1 MDATT
6 VVSFLLLVLEAY
18 LFTGIIFGFPN
29 LRVILESE
37 GIWTCSN
44 GTGVAIDAGECAD
57 QSKYSQV
64 SLLAILTG
72 NLMSLPL
79 GLILDRNGT
88 LACRIACTLFITVG
102 FLLLFFVDQAPS
114 LLYVSLP
121 CLGAGGFT
129 LLTSNFQLSILT
141 NIAGLVVL
149 AIQAGFGASG
159 TLFRVFLATGA
170 SSKATAGIM
179 LGLTSIIWIRSL
191 FFMPKYH
198 IKKVK
203 LTVTT
208 ITTTLFRDNK
218 TYWLSY
224 GHYAIT
230 IPMTKVQLT
239 RVAMSEN
246 RRKS

>member
-6 VVSFLLLVLEAY
+6 IVSFLLLVLEAY

-37 GIWTCSN
+37 GIWTCN
-44 GTGVAIDAGECAD
+44 GTEAAIDAGECND
-57 QSKYSQV
+57 QSNYSQV
-64 SLLAILTG
+64 SLLAILMG

-102 FLLLFFVDQAPS
+102 FILLFFVDQAPN

-159 TLFRVFLATGA
+159 TLFRVFLAAGA
-170 SSKATAGIM
+170 SSKATAGLM

-198 IKKVK
+198 IKKVHSK
-203 LTVTT
+203 AVP
-208 ITTTLFRDNK
+208 
-218 TYWLSY
+218 
-224 GHYAIT
+224 H
-230 IPMTKVQLT
+230 Q
-239 RVAMSEN
+239 
-246 RRKS
+246 